1 MIRNDFS
8 FGSYKIRSV
17 LDPVQFVDGYFI
29 EIHHISD
36 DMIGTLL
43 FFKKKT
49 AARNTVSQRNGGHS
63 HRAVVIDQRR
73 LLRLKFMEKDF
84 IGQRFAKERK

>member
-49 AARNTVSQRNGGHS
+49 TARNTVSQRNGGHS

-84 IGQRFAKERK
+84 IGQRFAKESK